1 MKRIL
6 LPLVVASCFANSEVS
21 ENLSYQKE
29 SLYKARV
36 LLNSV
41 QFALH
46 SIDHDEPVELCPS
59 TKTSK
64 SYKNYYLN
72 SALLGIANYVLDDFN
87 PIVKSS
93 ILFEMEICTFAN
105 VLGLE
110 LLLIPSILVYDS
122 VKDLAVLL
130 NKMLEKLLPSE
141 GPPIP
146 GPEPT
151 LELKEL
157 TTLDWTKC
165 GLSISNAAV
174 SGILLGQ
181 NILEADLSE
190 VYHDLL
196 VVGIELSH
204 SKHCLNK
211 ILNNQ

>member
-1 MKRIL
+1 L
-6 LPLVVASCFANSEVS
+6 AVVSCFANSEVS
-21 ENLSYQKE
+21 ENLSYQKK

-46 SIDHDEPVELCPS
+46 SVDHDEPVELCPS
-59 TKTSK
+59 NKVSK
-64 SYKNYYLN
+64 SYKNYYFN
-72 SALLGIANYVLDDFN
+72 SALLGIANYGLDDLN
-87 PIVKSS
+87 PIVKSL
-93 ILFEMEICTFAN
+93 ILYEMEICTFAN

-122 VKDLAVLL
+122 VKDLAILL
-130 NKMLEKLLPSE
+130 TKMLEKLLLSE
-141 GPPIP
+141 GPPVP
-146 GPEPT
+146 GPQPT

-196 VVGIELSH
+196 VLGIELSH
-204 SKHCLNK
+204 SNHCLNK